1 MNFRFVHFLRKSFL
15 RGDLDRGWYR
25 PTCLRTVRSRR
36 SQTALGIALLIGSTI
51 FAVRLSGTSD
61 IANLVA
67 YPDSSGVV
75 QTFTKNGSIDIANP
89 FFANLG
95 TNGRSCGTC
104 HQASDAWSVTPA
116 HIQARFNAS
125 QGLDPIFRTNDG
137 ANCPSA
143 DVSTVSARQTAY
155 SMLLT
160 KGLIRVSIPVPSN
173 ADFTVDAINDPY
185 DCPQNN
191 LAGLALFRRPL
202 PAANLPFLTTVMWD
216 GRESFSGFTLAQDLA
231 DQANGATLGHAQAA
245 HAPDASL
252 VQKIVDFEMKNYTA
266 QGGDNAAGY
275 LGAQGGNGGPTPL
288 SAQNFYVGINDV
300 LGADPTGKPF
310 NPEAFTLYSKW
321 ENLSSSNN
329 DPATAARA
337 SVARGEKL
345 FNTLPITISGVAGLN
360 DHAGVPASF
369 TGTCTT
375 CHDTPNVGNHSLPLA
390 INIGITDFPAM
401 PALDISGL
409 PVYTIRCGRRTVQ
422 TTDPGRALITGKCA
436 DVGKTK
442 GPILRGLAAR
452 APYFHNGSAATL
464 MDAVNFY
471 DQRFHL
477 NLTDQQKQDLVA
489 FLSTL

>member
-1 MNFRFVHFLRKSFL
+1 MYRPSSRAPFRTVIGKTILATSLAIVASTFAVKL
-15 RGDLDRGWYR
+15 RG
-25 PTCLRTVRSRR
+25 
-36 SQTALGIALLIGSTI
+36 
-51 FAVRLSGTSD
+51 TSEV
-61 IANLVA
+61 ANLAA
-67 YPDSSGVV
+67 YPDSSGLM
-75 QTFTKNGSIDIANP
+75 QTFTKNGNIDISNP

-95 TNGRSCGTC
+95 TNGRSCASC

-116 HIQARFNAS
+116 HIQARFNLS

-173 ADFTVDAINDPY
+173 ADFTVDAIDDPY
-185 DCPQNN
+185 NCPENN
-191 LAGLALFRRPL
+191 AAGLALFRRPL

-216 GRESFSGFTLAQDLA
+216 GRESFAGFTLVQDLA

-245 HAPDASL
+245 QAPSASQ
-252 VQKIVDFEMKNYTA
+252 VQKIVEFEMKNYTA
-266 QGGDNAAGY
+266 QGSDNAAGY
-275 LGAQGGNGGPTPL
+275 LGAQGANGGPMPL
-288 SAQNFYVGINDV
+288 SGEKFYVGINDV

-310 NPEAFTLYSKW
+310 NAEAFTLYSKW
-321 ENLSSSNN
+321 ETLSGSSN
-329 DPATAARA
+329 DPASAARA

-390 INIGITDFPAM
+390 INIGVTDFPPM
-401 PALDISGL
+401 SALDTSGL
-409 PVYTIRCGRRTVQ
+409 PVYTIRCHSGRAVQ
-422 TTDPGRALITGKCA
+422 TTDPGRALITGRCA